1 MKKITTKEE
10 EVMNLFWEKG
20 PMFVREMLE
29 FYDEP
34 KPHFNTVST
43 YVRELEVKGY
53 LGHKAYGKNYQY
65 YPLINREEYKSLTL
79 SNVVDNYFNKSYL
92 SAVSSLVKEENISI
106 GELKQLIK
114 DVEEGNNKK

>member
-53 LGHKAYGKNYQY
+53 LGHK
-65 YPLINREEYKSLTL
+65 
-79 SNVVDNYFNKSYL
+79 
-92 SAVSSLVKEENISI
+92 
-106 GELKQLIK
+106 
-114 DVEEGNNKK
+114 

>member
-106 GELKQLIK
+106 DELKQLIK